1 MRARL
6 FIYAVTLAMLCA
18 SPLLGQAAK
27 HEDAKPQFH
36 TSDRCVGCH
45 NGMKTTSGAD
55 FSIGFDWR
63 SSIMANSSRDPYW
76 QASVRRESIDHPE
89 SKTKV
94 ENDCSNCHMPIV
106 HLTAKADGKQAEVF
120 SHLPFNSDNK
130 KNDEAE
136 DGVSCSVCHQISK
149 TNLGTRATFNGEV
162 QIDAPSSKDDSS
174 KNDRPEYGPF
184 VIDAGHKRVMQSSTG
199 GFVPME
205 AAHIRDSAL
214 CGSCHTLYTQ
224 AIGKDGKDTGIL
236 PEQMPYLEWQH
247 SDYPARSSCQSCH
260 MPELHEASPI
270 TAVFGQQRLG
280 SHRHV
285 FVAANF
291 LMQRMLNNY
300 RGDLSVAALP
310 AELSAAADRT
320 VNFLQSETARV
331 SIRNV
336 GPGASGLNFE
346 LLVENL
352 SGHKLP
358 TAYPSRR
365 AWLHVTVLNDKGEK
379 IFESGALNKDGSIVG
394 NDNDADP
401 KRYEPH
407 YREITSPEQVEIY
420 EPILEDSKHQVTTGL
435 LSAVAYV
442 KDNRLLPSGFNKD
455 TADHDIAVVGE
466 AAQDADFTDK
476 GSLVR
481 YAIPTNGATGPF
493 HIEAELMYQPIG
505 FRWAQNLKPYDAA
518 EPKRFVG
525 YYDAM
530 AAANAVV
537 LCKAQATQ

>member
-1 MRARL
+1 MRAR
-6 FIYAVTLAMLCA
+6 FMICAVMLATL
-18 SPLLGQAAK
+18 SVHPLLHAA
-27 HEDAKPQFH
+27 EDADSKPQFH

-45 NGMKTTSGAD
+45 NGMKTASGAD
-55 FSIGFDWR
+55 FSIGMDWR

-76 QASVRRESIDHPE
+76 QASVRRESLDHPE
-89 SKTKV
+89 SKAKV

-106 HLTAKADGKQAEVF
+106 HLSAKADGKQAEVF

-130 KNDEAE
+130 NNDEAV

-149 TNLGTRATFNGEV
+149 TGLGTRATFNGEV
-162 QIDAPSSKDDSS
+162 QIDRAPAKDE
-174 KNDRPEYGPF
+174 RPEYGPF
-184 VIDAGHKRVMQSSTG
+184 EIDAGHKRVMQSSTG
-199 GFVPME
+199 GFMPME

-224 AIGKDGKDTGIL
+224 AIGKDGKEVGVL

-247 SDYPARSSCQSCH
+247 SDYPARSTCQSCH

-280 SHRHV
+280 SRRHV

-291 LMQRMLNNY
+291 LMQRMLSNF
-300 RGDLSVAALP
+300 RGDLSVEALP

-320 VNFLQSETARV
+320 VTFLQSETARV
-331 SIRNV
+331 SIRDI
-336 GPGASGLNFE
+336 GPASSGLAGGLQFE
-346 LLVENL
+346 LFVENL
-352 SGHKLP
+352 GGHKLP

-365 AWLHVTVLNDKGEK
+365 AWLHVTVFNDKGAK
-379 IFESGALNKDGSIVG
+379 VFESGALNKDGSIVG

-401 KRYEPH
+401 TRFEPH

-420 EPILEDSKHQVTTGL
+420 EPILEDSEHHVTTGL
-435 LSAVAYV
+435 LAAVGYL
-442 KDNRLLPSGFNKD
+442 KDNRLLPSGFNKE

-481 YAIPTNGATGPF
+481 YSVPTNGATGPF
-493 HIEAELMYQPIG
+493 HVEAELMYQPIG
-505 FRWAQNLKPYDAA
+505 FRWAHNLKPYDAA
-518 EPKRFVG
+518 EPKRFVE

-530 AAANAVV
+530 SAANAVV

>member
-1 MRARL
+1 MVMRLRL
-6 FIYAVTLAMLCA
+6 LLCAMLLYTMGA
-18 SPLLGQAAK
+18 GRALMRGADRPDS
-27 HEDAKPQFH
+27 KPQFH

-45 NGMKTTSGAD
+45 NGMKTQSGAD

-76 QASVRRESIDHPE
+76 QASVRRESLDHPE
-89 SKTKV
+89 SKEKV

-106 HLTAKADGKQAEVF
+106 HLSAKAEGKRAEVF
-120 SHLPFNSDNK
+120 SHLPFNADNK

-149 TNLGTRATFNGEV
+149 ANLGTRASFNGEI
-162 QIDAPSSKDDSS
+162 QIDSAPSKD
-174 KNDRPEYGPF
+174 DRPEYGPF
-184 VIDAGHKRVMQSSTG
+184 EIDAGHKRVMQSSTG
-199 GFVPME
+199 GFVPTE

-224 AIGKDGKDTGIL
+224 AIGKDGKDVGVL
-236 PEQMPYLEWQH
+236 PEQMPFLEWQH
-247 SDYPARSSCQSCH
+247 SDYPARSTCQSCH
-260 MPELHEASPI
+260 MPELQEPSTI
-270 TAVFGQQRLG
+270 TGVFGQPRQG
-280 SHRHV
+280 SRRHV

-291 LMQRMLNNY
+291 LMQRMLNNF
-300 RGDLSVAALP
+300 RGDLAVEALP
-310 AELSAAADRT
+310 AELSAAADGT
-320 VNFLQSETARV
+320 VKFLQSEAARV
-331 SIRNV
+331 SIRNI
-336 GPGASGLNFE
+336 GPGSSGVQFE
-346 LLVENL
+346 VFVENL

-365 AWLHVTVLNDKGEK
+365 AWLHVLVSDDRGEK

-401 KRYEPH
+401 TRFEPH

-420 EPILEDSKHQVTTGL
+420 EPILEDSEHHVTTGL
-435 LSAVAYV
+435 LSAVGYL

-455 TADHDIAVVGE
+455 TADRDIAVIGE
-466 AAQDADFTDK
+466 AVQDADFNDK

-481 YAIPTNGATGPF
+481 YTISTDEATGPF

-505 FRWAQNLKPYDAA
+505 FRWASNLKPYDAA

-530 AAANAVV
+530 AAGNAVV
-537 LCKAQATQ
+537 LCKAEATQ

>member
-1 MRARL
+1 MVMRLRFFVCA
-6 FIYAVTLAMLCA
+6 TLLA
-18 SPLLGQAAK
+18 LLGALPAHLRAAD
-27 HEDAKPQFH
+27 HADSKPQFH

-45 NGMKTTSGAD
+45 NGMKTQSGAD
-55 FSIGFDWR
+55 FSIGIDWR

-76 QASVRRESIDHPE
+76 QASVRRESLDHPE
-89 SKTKV
+89 SKAKV

-106 HLTAKADGKQAEVF
+106 HFSAKAEGKRAEVF

-130 KNDEAE
+130 TNAEAE

-149 TNLGTRATFNGEV
+149 TNLGTRASFNGQV
-162 QIDAPSSKDDSS
+162 QIDSALSKG
-174 KNDRPEYGPF
+174 DRPEYGPF
-184 VIDAGHKRVMQSSTG
+184 EIDAGHKRVMQSSTG

-224 AIGKDGKDTGIL
+224 AIGKDGKDVGVL
-236 PEQMPYLEWQH
+236 PEQMPFLEWQH
-247 SDYPARSSCQSCH
+247 SDYPARSTCQSCH
-260 MPELHEASPI
+260 MPELQEPSTI
-270 TAVFGQQRLG
+270 TAVFGQPRQG
-280 SHRHV
+280 SRRHV

-291 LMQRMLNNY
+291 LMQRMLNNF
-300 RGDLSVAALP
+300 RGDLAVEALP
-310 AELSAAADRT
+310 AELSAAADGT
-320 VNFLQSETARV
+320 VKFLQSETARV
-331 SIRNV
+331 SIRNI
-336 GPGASGLNFE
+336 GPGASGVQFE
-346 LLVENL
+346 VFVENL

-365 AWLHVTVLNDKGEK
+365 AWLHVVLSNEKGEK

-401 KRYEPH
+401 TRFESH
-407 YREITSPEQVEIY
+407 YREITNSEQVEIY
-420 EPILEDSKHQVTTGL
+420 EPILEDSEHHVTTGL
-435 LSAVAYV
+435 LSAVGYL

-455 TADHDIAVVGE
+455 TADRDIAVVGE
-466 AAQDADFTDK
+466 AVQDADFNDK

-481 YAIPTNGATGPF
+481 YSISTDRATGPF
-493 HIEAELMYQPIG
+493 HIQVELMYQPIG
-505 FRWAQNLKPYDAA
+505 FRWAHNLKPYDEA

-530 AAANAVV
+530 AATNAVV
-537 LCKAQATQ
+537 LCRAEATQ